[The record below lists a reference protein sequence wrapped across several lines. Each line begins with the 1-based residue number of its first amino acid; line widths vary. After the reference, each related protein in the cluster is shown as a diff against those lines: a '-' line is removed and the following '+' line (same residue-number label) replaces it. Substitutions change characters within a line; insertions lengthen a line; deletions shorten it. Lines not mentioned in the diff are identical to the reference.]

1 MALAE
6 RVATLSGKREEEGER
21 RGENDYE
28 NRERRGEVVWMVV
41 VVVRN
46 SERGV
51 FVSVS
56 SNDDEHSY
64 GGTLAD

>member
-6 RVATLSGKREEEGER
+6 RVATLSGKREEEGR

-28 NRERRGEVVWMVV
+28 NRERSGEVVWMVV

-56 SNDDEHSY
+56 SNDDEHS
-64 GGTLAD
+64 

>member
-1 MALAE
+1 
-6 RVATLSGKREEEGER
+6 
-21 RGENDYE
+21 
-28 NRERRGEVVWMVV
+28 MVV

-51 FVSVS
+51 FVRVS